1 MQRTRKAPARSALML
16 AAALVC
22 HPFTATAEDTAPQA
36 DASKGQGIAA
46 RVCAACHGPDGNSMT
61 SANPKLAGQIQEY
74 LQKQLSNFK
83 PASGAKPERES
94 PIMMG
99 MTASLSP
106 EDMRNVAAF
115 FSQQAAKPGAA
126 KSKEAV
132 ELGRKLWRAGDASR
146 GLPACASCHGATGAG
161 VPAQFP
167 RLAGQYAE
175 YTESQ
180 LKAFRTGSR
189 SNDSNRA
196 MRAIAAKMTDAE
208 IGAVADYAAG
218 LH

>member
-1 MQRTRKAPARSALML
+1 MQRTRRVPARSALTL
-16 AAALVC
+16 AAALIC
-22 HPFTATAEDTAPQA
+22 HPFTATAEDAGPQA

-46 RVCAACHGPDGNSMT
+46 RVCAACHGPDGNST
-61 SANPKLAGQIQEY
+61 ISANPKLAGQVQEY

-83 PASGAKPERES
+83 PAHGAKPEREN
-94 PIMMG
+94 PIMAG
-99 MTASLSP
+99 MAAPLSP
-106 EDMRNVAAF
+106 EDVRNVAAF
-115 FSQQAAKPGAA
+115 FSQQAPKPGAA

-180 LKAFRTGSR
+180 LKAFRAGSR
-189 SNDSNRA
+189 SNDSNKT
-196 MRAIAAKMTDAE
+196 MRTVAGKMTDAE
-208 IGAVADYAAG
+208 ISAVADYAAG
-218 LH
+218 LR